1 MFEIFAGVASR
12 ATLRAV
18 PSQVGCLGRGT
29 KGHIAVVA
37 RHDRARVPGEL
48 LDATKIEKEITC

>member
-1 MFEIFAGVASR
+1 MFETFAGVASR

-29 KGHIAVVA
+29 KGHIAVIA
-37 RHDRARVPGEL
+37 SHDRARVPGEL
-48 LDATKIEKEITC
+48 LDTTKIGEESTC